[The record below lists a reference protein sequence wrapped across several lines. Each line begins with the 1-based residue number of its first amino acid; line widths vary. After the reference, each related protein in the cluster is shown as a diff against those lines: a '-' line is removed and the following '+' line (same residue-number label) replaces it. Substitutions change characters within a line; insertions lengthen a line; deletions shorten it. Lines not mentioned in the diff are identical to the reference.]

1 MTYEDNLAGRIEGD
15 RIDRIAEWLE
25 ATLGPR
31 LTAFAVRVPPLRLGR
46 IAHGEEAPGEELE
59 KRLRNLYAVV
69 RLLSQR
75 DSLGP
80 AQHWLMEPNPELH
93 YRAPAELLREGE
105 SPEPVWFA
113 AAPSF

>member
-1 MTYEDNLAGRIEGD
+1 MGLGRGQDAQIDHLAGADGWNLDSNAAGGFEQ
-15 RIDRIAEWLE
+15 
-25 ATLGPR
+25 
-31 LTAFAVRVPPLRLGR
+31 
-46 IAHGEEAPGEELE
+46 
-59 KRLRNLYAVV
+59 RLRNLYAVV

-80 AQHWLMEPNPELH
+80 AQDWLMQPNPELH

-113 AAPSF
+113 ASPTF